1 MEIILLEKVARLGAM
16 GDVVTVKDGYA
27 RNYLIPQGKALRA
40 TNENKSEFEG
50 RKDEIAK
57 QNAERRK
64 DAEAI
69 AKKLEGTVIELV
81 RQASEDGKLYGSVTV
96 RDIGAV
102 LEEKGFEIPR
112 QNLLL
117 ERAIKETGAF
127 EVTVMPHPEIEVVL
141 PVRVARNEAEF
152 INWEEDERRAA
163 EEAKAAEEEA
173 AAKVA
178 AAVAAAKAAE
188 ERKAA
193 EKAEADSA
201 EKEDGQDAA

>member
-16 GDVVTVKDGYA
+16 GDVVTVKDGFA

-40 TNENKSEFEG
+40 TSANKSEFEA
-50 RKDEIAK
+50 RKGEIEK
-57 QNAERRK
+57 QNAARRV
-64 DAEAI
+64 EADKL
-69 AKKLEGTVIELV
+69 AKQLEGTVIELV

-96 RDIGAV
+96 RDIGEV
-102 LEEKGFEIPR
+102 LEQKGFNIPR

-141 PVRVARNEAEF
+141 PVRIARNESEF

-163 EEAKAAEEEA
+163 EEAKAAEEAA

-188 ERKAA
+188 AR
-193 EKAEADSA
+193 KAEAA
-201 EKEDGQDAA
+201 EEDETAEEDAA